1 MTVKEMQSHTDF
13 TPRLI
18 QACPVGHGA
27 FEHVPRELG
36 RIRQSGAGST
46 GLAVRVSAAAR
57 VRPPTRP
64 EDRRAGMSA
73 TADRVRPAA
82 GVRVGAVRSEGP
94 SAVAPG
100 RRVLPR
106 SSVRARAC
114 HVEAPSPAG
123 VVDDVP
129 TWALLVCGILVGV
142 LMLLALAFLGGPAYG

>member
-1 MTVKEMQSHTDF
+1 MTVQEMQSHTDF

-27 FEHVPRELG
+27 FEHVPREL
-36 RIRQSGAGST
+36 
-46 GLAVRVSAAAR
+46 
-57 VRPPTRP
+57 